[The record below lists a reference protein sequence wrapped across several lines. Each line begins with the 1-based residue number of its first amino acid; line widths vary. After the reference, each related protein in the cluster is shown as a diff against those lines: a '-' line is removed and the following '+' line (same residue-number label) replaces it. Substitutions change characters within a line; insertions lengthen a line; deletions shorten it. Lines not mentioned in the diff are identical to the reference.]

1 MGTIPDMISVMKS
14 ESAAETVVVPGGL
27 SIAYLE
33 EGEWKVKDVLMHD
46 GSKLSQVIVIIIVIL
61 LCNTIYGKS
70 SYFCELKAMKKSKY

>member
-1 MGTIPDMISVMKS
+1 MGTIPDMISVLKS

-46 GSKLSQVIVIIIVIL
+46 GSKLSQVIIIVIYHFVIPSMAKVV
-61 LCNTIYGKS
+61 TFVS
-70 SYFCELKAMKKSKY
+70 

>member
-1 MGTIPDMISVMKS
+1 MGTIPDMISVLKS

-46 GSKLSQVIVIIIVIL
+46 GSKLSQVIVISH
-61 LCNTIYGKS
+61 CNTIYGKS